1 MLIRTWIYH
10 LFDRKRWNTDVIYRT
25 LYKTEFAEFSILFF
39 NKKLGIVRTM
49 IRKPR
54 RRKSNTLV
62 PRIWKISYLW
72 SRVFELSCRFPRRWG
87 EGKNPDSSRSSTSR
101 GMIYGKVYGRWI
113 VLARFLI
120 EISSH
125 ARHNNFSR
133 TCKHEGR
140 PRVRSIFSTWTWTI
154 ILFDRSASISR

>member
-1 MLIRTWIYH
+1 MDIALYIHKLNFAQFYYFQEEIR
-10 LFDRKRWNTDVIYRT
+10 
-25 LYKTEFAEFSILFF
+25 
-39 NKKLGIVRTM
+39 IVR
-49 IRKPR
+49 R
-54 RRKSNTLV
+54 SSV
-62 PRIWKISYLW
+62 IWKLWRERVIIRLRPMYLENIICGSFW

-87 EGKNPDSSRSSTSR
+87 EEKKSGFIDRVRR
-101 GMIYGKVYGRWI
+101 GMIYGKVYGRSI